1 MMPVLCVV
9 VMPNF
14 SSLENG
20 IVMIVLPRQKKYI
33 EVELARE
40 GIMLTA
46 RKISVG
52 DCEQI

>member
-33 EVELARE
+33 EVELAR
-40 GIMLTA
+40 GGNNA
-46 RKISVG
+46 YRKE
-52 DCEQI
+52 DKRW